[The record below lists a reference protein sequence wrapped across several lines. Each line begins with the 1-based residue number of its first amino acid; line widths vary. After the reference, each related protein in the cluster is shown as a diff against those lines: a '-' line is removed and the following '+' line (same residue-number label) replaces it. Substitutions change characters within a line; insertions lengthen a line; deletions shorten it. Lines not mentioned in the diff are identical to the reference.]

1 MSTSSDEPTSIAEI
15 TWHELEQANRDLA
28 QVRSI
33 VADAVKQL
41 GSGFSSV
48 ARESKLQQ
56 ELLIG
61 LLSQVEG
68 SGRSRVNVV
77 NFVSNSEELVGRVAS
92 GLDGASQRT
101 IELVHQLSTI
111 DTAFKKLNT
120 LSGSVLDVS
129 EHIRVLALNAN
140 LEATRA
146 GYAGRGFAVVASA
159 VRELSTNFRS
169 LTEQIRATVEEA
181 RRSLSET
188 IMSARTAVE
197 TDRTTVVQ
205 TREEMRR
212 LQEETSRLR
221 EEMGESLR
229 AAQQMGE
236 AVHQGVNRCLRG
248 LQFDDLVGQVAEA
261 AGKRMRACSRLFEG
275 SELCSGGSLEAGAVG
290 VGVVAE
296 LDTLR
301 HRSVQQTTLDAG
313 EVEFF

>member
-1 MSTSSDEPTSIAEI
+1 MNAGPDESASIAAL
-15 TWHELEQANRDLA
+15 TWHELEQANRDLEQIRA
-28 QVRSI
+28 I

-41 GSGFSSV
+41 GTGFASV

-56 ELLIG
+56 DLLVG

-68 SGRSRVNVV
+68 GGGSRGNVA
-77 NFVSNSEELVGRVAS
+77 NFVANSQDLVGRVAT

-101 IELVHQLSTI
+101 VELVQQLATI
-111 DTAFKKLNT
+111 DTAFKRLNS
-120 LSGSVLDVS
+120 LSGAVLDVS

-146 GYAGRGFAVVASA
+146 GYAGRGFAVVATA
-159 VRELSTNFRS
+159 VRELSTNFRT
-169 LTEQIRATVEEA
+169 LTEQIRSTVEDA
-181 RRSLSET
+181 RRSLVET
-188 IMSARTAVE
+188 MASARSAVE
-197 TDRTTVVQ
+197 TDRSTVAQ

-212 LQEETSRLR
+212 LQEDTFRLR

-248 LQFDDLVGQVAEA
+248 LQFDDLVGQVTEA
-261 AGKRMRACSRLFEG
+261 AGRRMRACSRLFDGAEVCVG
-275 SELCSGGSLEAGAVG
+275 SSFNGAPGISAASELEA
-290 VGVVAE
+290 
-296 LDTLR
+296 LQ
-301 HRSVQQTTLDAG
+301 HRSVQQTSLDAG